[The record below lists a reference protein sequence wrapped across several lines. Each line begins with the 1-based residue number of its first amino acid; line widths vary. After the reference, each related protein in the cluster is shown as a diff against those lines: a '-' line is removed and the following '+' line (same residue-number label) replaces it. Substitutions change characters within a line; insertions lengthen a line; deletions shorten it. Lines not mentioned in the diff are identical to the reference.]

1 MKLSTGPGLRA
12 AFAAGVV
19 LTVSAVAWAQGQD
32 FSKVEIKTNKI
43 TNNFY
48 TLDGSG
54 GTIGVLTG
62 PDGVF
67 MVDSQFAPLSEK
79 IMAAVKQISTTPIRF
94 MVNTHVHGDHT
105 GGDENFGKAGVTI
118 FAREELRER
127 LAHPA
132 PLANGNPAPAMPA
145 PGLPVITYDGPVKV
159 HLNGEIIDLVPVRAA
174 HTDGDTMIKFENA
187 DIVMT
192 GDFYRSLGYPF
203 FDKANGGSLNGLI
216 AGLDDVIR
224 LCGPNTKVIPG
235 HGAIVDRTAVAA
247 HRDMVLAIRDE
258 VKKMIAD
265 GKSQQDVA
273 AAKITAKWDSKVAG
287 GGTPGAQA
295 DRFIAALYTE
305 LKAAK

>member
-12 AFAAGVV
+12 AFAAGAVIA
-19 LTVSAVAWAQGQD
+19 VSAVAWAQGQD

-273 AAKITAKWDSKVAG
+273 AAKITGKWDSKVAG

>member
-1 MKLSTGPGLRA
+1 MQKSADLWLRA
-12 AFAAGVV
+12 ACVA
-19 LTVSAVAWAQGQD
+19 TVAVAFSASAWAQGQD
-32 FSKVEIKTNKI
+32 FSKVEIKTNKM
-43 TNNFY
+43 TSNFY
-48 TLDGSG
+48 TLDGAG
-54 GTIGVLTG
+54 GTVGVLTG

-79 IMAAVKQISTTPIRF
+79 LMAAIKQISSTPIRY

-118 FAREELRER
+118 LAREELRER

-132 PLANGNPAPAMPA
+132 PLANGNAAPVMPA
-145 PGLPVITYDGPVKV
+145 VGLPTITYDGPVKI
-159 HLNGEIIDLVPVRAA
+159 HMDGEVIDLIPVRAA
-174 HTDGDTMIKFENA
+174 HTDGDTLIKFENA

-216 AGLDDVIR
+216 AGLDEVIAI
-224 LCGPNTKVIPG
+224 CGPNTKVVPG
-235 HGAIVDRTAVAA
+235 HGATVDRTAVAA
-247 HRDMVLAIRDE
+247 HRDMVLAIRDQ

-273 AAKITAKWDSKVAG
+273 AAKLTAQYDSRVPG
-287 GGTPGAQA
+287 GGTPAAQA

-305 LKAAK
+305 LKNTK

>member
-1 MKLSTGPGLRA
+1 MKKSTGFYLRA
-12 AFAAGVV
+12 AVAAAGAIA
-19 LTVSAVAWAQGQD
+19 LSASAWAQGQD
-32 FSKVEIKTNKI
+32 FSKVEIKTNKV

-48 TLDGSG
+48 TLDGQG

-62 PDGVF
+62 PDGTF
-67 MVDSQFAPLSEK
+67 MVDSQFAPLSDK
-79 IMAAVKQISTTPIRF
+79 IMAAIKQISTTPIRF

-132 PLANGNPAPAMPA
+132 PLANGNPAPATA
-145 PGLPVITYDGPVKV
+145 AVGLPVITYDGPVKI
-159 HLNGEIIDLVPVRAA
+159 HLNGEVIDLIPVRAA
-174 HTDGDTMIKFENA
+174 HTDGDTMVKFENA
-187 DIVMT
+187 DIIMT

-216 AGLDDVIR
+216 GGLDEVIA
-224 LCGPNTKVIPG
+224 LCGPNTKVVPG
-235 HGAIVDRTAVAA
+235 HGATVDRTAVAA

-258 VKKMIAD
+258 VKKMIAE

-273 AAKITAKWDSKVAG
+273 AAKITAKWDPKVVG

-305 LKAAK
+305 LKAQK